1 MPGFF
6 SNLFDPPQRP
16 SFFGRDLG
24 AGTMNSPG
32 DETITS
38 MPTRR
43 GFFQLDPD
51 DVVFPSSSVGGMFG
65 APAPSLGLR
74 ILPISYGT
82 QPQAPGLPRQDEP
95 RSDDDGPL
103 ALNFFEKWV
112 VTPAIRKNAMD
123 ALRGMT
129 GGEFNDEDL
138 NKIIDQVIDNIP
150 AGDAMEFQSIKPSH
164 GQITLTPSQ
173 YDIVSKQIELLSPK
187 YRDKAKAALQRA
199 RESGRVTCPQCSP

>member
-6 SNLFDPPQRP
+6 SSLFDLPRRL

-24 AGTMNSPG
+24 LGTENSPG
-32 DETITS
+32 DEAITS
-38 MPTRR
+38 VPTRR

-51 DVVFPSSSVGGMFG
+51 DILFPASSVGGLLG
-65 APAPSLGLR
+65 APAPSLRPG

-82 QPQAPGLPRQDEP
+82 QPRASELPRQDEP
-95 RSDDDGPL
+95 RGDNDGPL
-103 ALNFFEKWV
+103 ALNFFEKWI
-112 VTPAIRKNAMD
+112 VTPEIRKNAMD

-150 AGDAMEFQSIKPSH
+150 VGDAMEFQSIKPSH

-173 YDIVSKQIELLSPK
+173 YDIVSKQIELLSPE

-199 RESGRVTCPQCSP
+199 RESGRFACPQCSP